1 MADLSSDKKLVWLG
15 FKNPQQD
22 VNQAGT
28 DLQKLKDNVGDFG
41 TFQDQLDAYDLD
53 GDGSDEDISDFTQF
67 KTYLEDNGFTS
78 LEADSFIQKIK
89 NSFEDADEDGSKY
102 GDFETYVQDTAT
114 SYEELQS
121 QFGSTSGMTGETE
134 TADGEKVTGIIFH
147 EEVGVSK
154 DGVNVPPGTTEI
166 IGNRIE
172 FSQTDQIETG
182 EPLMSY
188 SNLQVSETTPYTYET
203 ITISADLENIGDVSG
218 DAYPQLKVDGEV
230 VKAQG
235 PIFLFNGESTTVEF
249 EYSFEELVSVEM
261 TIDTLESQTVSVIP
275 PILGGYIR

>member
-1 MADLSSDKKLVWLG
+1 MADLSEEKKLVWLG

-22 VNQAGT
+22 VSQAGT
-28 DLQKLKDNVGDFG
+28 DLQKLKDNVGDYS
-41 TFQDQLDAYDLD
+41 TYQDQLDAYDLD
-53 GDGSDEDISDFTQF
+53 GDGDDEDISDFTQF
-67 KTYLEDNGFTS
+67 KTYLEDNGFSS

-89 NSFEDADEDGSKY
+89 NSFEDADGDGSKY
-102 GDFETYVQDTAT
+102 GDFETYVQDNSS

-121 QFGSTSGMTGETE
+121 QFGSTSGLTGETE

-147 EEVGVSK
+147 EEAGVSK

-172 FSQTDQIETG
+172 FSQTDEVETG

-188 SNLQVSETTPYTYET
+188 SNLAVSNETPYKYET
-203 ITISADLENIGDVSG
+203 ITISCDLENIGDVSG
-218 DAYPQLKVDGEV
+218 DAYPQLKIDGEV
-230 VKAQG
+230 KKAQG

-249 EYSFEELVSVEM
+249 EYSFDELVSVEVS
-261 TIDTLESQTVSVIP
+261 IAQLEPITVTVIP
-275 PILGGYIR
+275 TGLIR